1 MNMINMMNIM
11 YESIYY
17 LYTDTISN
25 VDIFNMKKYKRVHI
39 KNNKFNDDLNLI
51 PSNIIHLFLDC
62 DNLKCSY
69 IPNNITHLNIINM
82 NSLVIISSNVTELQ
96 LGHKYFEKYPEILS
110 LLPYN
115 ITKISI
121 NLPYYKNNTIIDLNV
136 LPESII
142 NINIFFWLCESQNT
156 LYLHKSYPNL
166 KNINLYDA
174 KLTNYDN
181 IELYS
186 KNNNVNIYFL
196 KIYDYLQINF
206 S

>member
-1 MNMINMMNIM
+1 MNFMNMM
-11 YESIYY
+11 YYSILYI
-17 LYTDTISN
+17 YTDTISHI
-25 VDIFNMKKYKRVHI
+25 DIFNMKKYKRLHI
-39 KNNKFNDDLNLI
+39 KNKNFNDDLNLI
-51 PSNIIHLFLDC
+51 PSNIIHLVLDC
-62 DNLKCSY
+62 EKLKCSY

-82 NSLVIISSNVTELQ
+82 NSLVIISSNVTELE
-96 LGHKYFEKYPEILS
+96 LGYKYIESFPEILQ

-142 NINIFFWLCESQNT
+142 NINIFFWLSESQNI

-166 KNINLYDA
+166 KNINLYDS
-174 KLTNYDN
+174 KLTNFDE

-186 KNNNVNIYFL
+186 KNNNVNIHWL